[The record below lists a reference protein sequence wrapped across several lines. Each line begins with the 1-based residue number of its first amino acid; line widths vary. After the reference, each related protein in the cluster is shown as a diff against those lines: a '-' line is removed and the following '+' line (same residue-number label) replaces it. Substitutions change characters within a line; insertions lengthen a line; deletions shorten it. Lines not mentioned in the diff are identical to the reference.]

1 MSTQELVTVYCC
13 VHSGTGHSL
22 LLCPLRNW
30 SLFTVVSTQ
39 ELVSLLLCRL
49 RNWSQFTVV
58 STQELVTVYCCVDS
72 GIGHNLLLCPL
83 RNWSQFTVV
92 STPELV
98 TIYCCVHSGTG
109 HSLLLCPLRNV
120 SVHLC
125 AGCEPDATN
134 VSVSFS
140 QDPHL
145 TVRCGFQLHTGY
157 SFRTLYIELLNKSYT
172 RSHIVA
178 SFYLYHGRLD
188 KYWGAHVALA
198 KRETLEG
205 SLEDRYFAVRFRN
218 TDCSDDGKSYKCT
231 VQGVSPGPMAF
242 SADDVIT
249 VSLKGC

>member
-1 MSTQELVTVYCC
+1 MCSLRNWSVYCC

-30 SLFTVVSTQ
+30 S
-39 ELVSLLLCRL
+39 
-49 RNWSQFTVV
+49 QFTVV
-58 STQELVTVYCCVDS
+58 STQELVTVYCCVHS
-72 GIGHNLLLCPL
+72 RTG
-83 RNWSQFTVV
+83 QFTVV

-172 RSHIVA
+172 RNHIVA